1 VELKSSTKQR
11 VTKMIPDSSKD
22 KVRRR
27 VHQRIRTKLSGS
39 AERPRLNVYRSL
51 NHIYVQVI
59 DDMSGKTLAAASTA
73 GKKGGKKTGG
83 NVASAKEIGK
93 TIAQRA
99 KEKGIKKVVFDRGG
113 YLYHGRIKAL
123 ADAARE
129 AGLEF

>member
-1 VELKSSTKQR
+1 
-11 VTKMIPDSSKD
+11 
-22 KVRRR
+22 
-27 VHQRIRTKLSGS
+27 
-39 AERPRLNVYRSL
+39 
-51 NHIYVQVI
+51 VI
-59 DDMSGKTLAAASTA
+59 DDTSGQTLASASTVK

-93 TIAQRA
+93 EIAQRA
-99 KEKGIKKVVFDRGG
+99 QEKGIKKVVFDRGG